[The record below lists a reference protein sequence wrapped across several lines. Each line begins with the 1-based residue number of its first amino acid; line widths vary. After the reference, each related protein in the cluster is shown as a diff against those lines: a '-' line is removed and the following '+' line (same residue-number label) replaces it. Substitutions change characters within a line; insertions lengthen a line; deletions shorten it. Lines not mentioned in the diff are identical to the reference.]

1 MLTIATPY
9 IQGFHSHQFD
19 DRTVQIFDMDDCLTL
34 KPEGFNN
41 AGLTKEE
48 FFEKSY
54 YFEPN
59 PAVTY
64 LLNKMIS
71 WGDAIA
77 VCTAR
82 PPSLL
87 EETTDWLVGNDIKFD
102 TLLHST
108 GIVPSSIAKQF
119 MIKELRRTYDAVGTL
134 IDDSPYNIKGARLQK
149 IGGILIDTNSQYWE
163 DHPELVYKV

>member
-9 IQGFHSHQFD
+9 IQGFHSHQLD
-19 DRTVQIFDMDDCLTL
+19 DRTVHLVDLDDTLTC

-41 AGLTKEE
+41 VGLTKEE

-59 PAVTY
+59 PAVTF

-87 EETTDWLVGNDIKFD
+87 QETMDWLVGNDIKFD

-108 GIVPSSIAKQF
+108 GIVPSGIVKQF
-119 MIKELRRTYDAVGTL
+119 MIKELRRTYNNIGSMV
-134 IDDSPYNIKGARLQK
+134 DDSPYNIKGARLQHVGA
-149 IGGILIDTNSQYWE
+149 IQLHTNDQYLSE
-163 DHPELVYKV
+163 NPEQVYKV